1 MKNLGGI
8 ELDKQSNS
16 SGRKSGTTLPLAYI
30 GKRLVMMVVTLFGVV
45 TLTFFLMHAV
55 PGGPFVSERMLAPEI
70 EEALNAKYGL
80 SDPIWVQY
88 LNYLKGVLV
97 LDFGPSFKYPGVSVN
112 QMIAEGLPVTA
123 RVGLL
128 AVISVVALGVP
139 FGIIAALNRNRW
151 PDNLVMMIATFGVAI
166 PSYVIATLC
175 IYIFA
180 LKLGWVP
187 TFGLDDWRGY
197 ILPVLALSGFWIS
210 FVARLSRSSLLE
222 TFEQDYMTTARAK
235 GLRPGQILFK
245 HGLRNSLIPVV
256 TVLGPVVANLLTGSF
271 VIEQIFALPG
281 IGRHFVLSI
290 INRDYTAIMGITIFY
305 AAFLMIVIFIVDLVY
320 LWLDPRIKYDE
331 GNS

>member
-1 MKNLGGI
+1 MTDTATAQVKR
-8 ELDKQSNS
+8 
-16 SGRKSGTTLPLAYI
+16 SGRDIPYLYI
-30 GKRLVMMVVTLFGVV
+30 AKRLGLMLVTLFAII
-45 TLTFFLMHAV
+45 TLTFFLMHSV
-55 PGGPFVSERMLAPEI
+55 PGGPFVSEKMLAPEI

-88 LNYLKGVLV
+88 INYLKGILAFD
-97 LDFGPSFKYPGVSVN
+97 LGPSFKYPGVSVN
-112 QMIAEGLPVTA
+112 EMIAEGLPVTA
-123 RVGLL
+123 RTGLL
-128 AVISVVALGVP
+128 AVICVVALGVP

-151 PDNLVMMIATFGVAI
+151 PDTMVMMVATIGVAI
-166 PSYVIATLC
+166 PSYVIATLL
-175 IYIFA
+175 IYVFA
-180 LKLGWVP
+180 LRLGWVP

-197 ILPVLALSGFWIS
+197 ILPVFALSGFWVS

-235 GLRPGQILFK
+235 GLRPGQVLFK

-290 INRDYTAIMGITIFY
+290 TNRDYTAIMGITIFY
-305 AAFLMIVIFIVDLVY
+305 AAFLMVVIFIVDMLY
-320 LWLDPRIKYDE
+320 LWLDPRIKLE
-331 GNS
+331 GKN